1 MTILTPDTH
10 PYFWNRLQ
18 PLQNDRS
25 YHLMHSE
32 VLNINDTHKDNS
44 KIIVNHIFKQVM
56 RSIVSRETWN
66 LQQGKMFLDLPV

>member
-1 MTILTPDTH
+1 M
-10 PYFWNRLQ
+10 Y
-18 PLQNDRS
+18 
-25 YHLMHSE
+25 SE
-32 VLNINDTHKDNS
+32 VLNINDTHESYS